1 MTLFYIFRSKPRFLK
16 RAFLGGVYK
25 TVFEFLSQDNT
36 LKYLEKN
43 IFRNSLIRAID
54 WYANYDIWK
63 IKIFVVFFVRVP
75 PYDQKL
81 KKKFYIP
88 NIIIR
93 IPIDSPD

>member
-16 RAFLGGVYK
+16 RALLRGVCK
-25 TVFEFLSQDNT
+25 TVFEFLYQDNT

-75 PYDQKL
+75 PSGQKL
-81 KKKFYIP
+81 KKKFYFP